1 MNAENLLLILEKER
15 EDFLK
20 NNNNKDSIDNIIKQ
34 EKKLYMRSEYPLL
47 AGVFYL
53 IIPFTSLFIFPEFEK
68 FAANGLIGFLSFM
81 FISAFS
87 SIALSLTT
95 VKIFV
100 NVMLRNLKYRE
111 KIINTRLENNFY
123 NSKVSD
129 EVFSMVKLLLNDDEY
144 FQLMKQNRSI
154 SNKQALKLAKDKILK
169 DEILDEKKEIYLD
182 LKKLKQYNVN
192 VTH

>member
-34 EKKLYMRSEYPLL
+34 EKKLYMQSEYPLL

-53 IIPFTSLFIFPEFEK
+53 IIPFTSLFIFPEFGK
-68 FAANGLIGFLSFM
+68 FVADGLIGFLSFM

-111 KIINTRLENNFY
+111 SIKITI
-123 NSKVSD
+123 
-129 EVFSMVKLLLNDDEY
+129 
-144 FQLMKQNRSI
+144 
-154 SNKQALKLAKDKILK
+154 
-169 DEILDEKKEIYLD
+169 
-182 LKKLKQYNVN
+182 
-192 VTH
+192 

>member
-34 EKKLYMRSEYPLL
+34 EKKLYMWSEYHLV

-53 IIPFTSLFIFPEFEK
+53 IIPFTSLFIFPEFGK
-68 FAANGLIGFLSFM
+68 FVANGLIGFLSFM

-154 SNKQALKLAKDKILK
+154 SNKQALELAKDKILK

-182 LKKLKQYNVN
+182 LKKLKQYNV
-192 VTH
+192 TH

>member
-34 EKKLYMRSEYPLL
+34 EKKLYMWNEYHLL
-47 AGVFYL
+47 ASVFYL
-53 IIPFTSLFIFPEFEK
+53 IIPFTSLFIFPEFGK
-68 FAANGLIGFLSFM
+68 FVADGLIGFLSFM

-154 SNKQALKLAKDKILK
+154 SNKQALELAKDKILK

-182 LKKLKQYNVN
+182 LKKLKQYNV
-192 VTH
+192 TH

>member
-15 EDFLK
+15 EDFFK
-20 NNNNKDSIDNIIKQ
+20 NNNNKDSINNIIKQ
-34 EKKLYMRSEYPLL
+34 EKKLYMCSEYHLL

-53 IIPFTSLFIFPEFEK
+53 IIPFTSLFIFPEFGK
-68 FAANGLIGFLSFM
+68 FVADGLIGFLSFM

-154 SNKQALKLAKDKILK
+154 SNKQALELAKDKILK

-182 LKKLKQYNVN
+182 LKKLKQYNV
-192 VTH
+192 TH